1 MVLIVVEVVL
11 YYHFSGFC
19 DKNWQL
25 FIKKEAYSPTLLYKL
40 QPIMATS
47 CAPTMQKNRSGGLGT
62 AFRQPRNGRKVLP
75 GEQETALFRPAC
87 LAETTEIVVEVVI

>member
-19 DKNWQL
+19 DKNWQYY
-25 FIKKEAYSPTLLYKL
+25 IKKEAYSPTLLYKL
-40 QPIMATS
+40 QPIMANS

-75 GEQETALFRPAC
+75 GEQETALFRPVC